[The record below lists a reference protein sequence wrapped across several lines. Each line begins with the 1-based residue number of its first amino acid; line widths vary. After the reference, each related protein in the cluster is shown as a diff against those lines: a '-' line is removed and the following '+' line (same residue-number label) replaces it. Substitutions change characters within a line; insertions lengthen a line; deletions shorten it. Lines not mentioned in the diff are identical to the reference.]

1 MSKETAGEKKML
13 RDREKQ
19 GAMEIVILEQMI
31 PEDHLLRRIDRAIDF
46 SFIHKLCEPL
56 YCPDNGRP
64 ATDPELLFRMIFI
77 GYLYGVKSERRLEEE
92 VNYNLAYKWFCGLGI
107 MEKAP
112 DATTLSANRRRRFR
126 DNNIAEQI
134 FDEILRQAIK
144 KGLVSGKILYTDSTH
159 IKAKANKHRKQ
170 TVTVEV
176 TPKEYLK
183 ELDEAV
189 DADRQAIGKKPFER
203 DDDPPSPPT
212 REIQQSLTDPDS
224 GQLHKEGKPDGFHY
238 SEHRTV
244 DSRHNVIVNVRVT
257 PATTHDV
264 DPIPDILR
272 DIQRRLGT
280 LPDYMG
286 LDAGYHCA
294 TVAHQLADRGIQ
306 AVIGYRRHS
315 GKGERIWKYRF
326 SYDPARNAYICPQ
339 KQLLNHRTT
348 NREGRRVY
356 YSDPEMCANCPQRVE
371 CLGEGSKRRQ
381 VQRHLWQDK
390 LDQIDA
396 FTKSAKGRRLYQLR
410 KETVERS
417 FAEAKENHGL
427 RTARM
432 LGRANMRE
440 QSFLTAAVQN
450 MKRIL
455 SSFSRFLRLF
465 VPFPCITPCHTLPD
479 RGFVVGL
486 NPAGLMLCQSGSPR
500 KGFPIALVFT
510 SRLG

>member
-1 MSKETAGEKKML
+1 ML
-13 RDREKQ
+13 RNHEKQ

-46 SFIHKLCEPL
+46 SFIYKLCEPL
-56 YCPDNGRP
+56 YCLDNGRP
-64 ATDPELLFRMIFI
+64 AIDPELLFRMIFI

-92 VNYNLAYKWFCGLGI
+92 VNYNLAYKWFCGLGLT
-107 MEKAP
+107 EKAP
-112 DATTLSANRRRRFR
+112 DATTLSANRKRRFR

-134 FDEILRQAIK
+134 FDEILRQAIE
-144 KGLVSGKILYTDSTH
+144 KGLVSGKVLYTDSTH
-159 IKAKANKHRKQ
+159 VKAKANKHRKQ

-183 ELDEAV
+183 ALDAAV
-189 DADRQAIGKKPFER
+189 DADRQAIGKKSFDR
-203 DDDPPSPPT
+203 DDDPPPPPT
-212 REIQQSLTDPDS
+212 REIQQSRTDPDS

-257 PATTHDV
+257 GANVNDV

-272 DIQRRLGT
+272 DIRRRLGA

-286 LDAGYHCA
+286 LDAGYHYA
-294 TVAHQLADRGIQ
+294 TVAHQLAAQGIQ
-306 AVIGYRRHS
+306 AVIGYRRHTH
-315 GKGERIWKYRF
+315 KGEHFGKYRF
-326 SYDPARNAYICPQ
+326 TYDPARNVYICPQ
-339 KQLLNHRTT
+339 KHLLTHRTT
-348 NREGRRVY
+348 NRDGRREY
-356 YSDPEMCANCPQRVE
+356 YSDSKVCANCPRRVE
-371 CLGEGSKRRQ
+371 CLSQGTKRRQ
-381 VQRHLWQDK
+381 VQRHVWQDA
-390 LDQIDA
+390 LDQVDA

-410 KETVERS
+410 KETIELS

-450 MKRIL
+450 MKRIAL
-455 SSFSRFLRLF
+455 FLASLLTLF
-465 VPFPCITPCHTLPD
+465 VSPIRSNPCYD
-479 RGFVVGL
+479 
-486 NPAGLMLCQSGSPR
+486 PA
-500 KGFPIALVFT
+500 
-510 SRLG
+510 